1 MEVRTPRALWWGGG
15 GVFAG
20 LLPPFSQGWREGC
33 CCVPPPRFWR
43 CWPKPPFRA
52 GVPPALWWAQGGSG
66 QPCCVNLYFLQVAA
80 EQRRRGVA
88 SVEVGAAAAGGSG
101 EGDGGERGEVQ
112 RRLRGGGG
120 PAVGAGS
127 GAAVVAV
134 LELDAELADA
144 GLGEDVGD
152 PLDDEGGGL
161 LLRGG
166 GVSWGGRDTERG
178 LAVQGRA
185 KVCLALG
192 VGVLCGG
199 FSGSEEGVLPSVERV
214 SVCGGLCFPRPP
226 PVCWGPLSSAE
237 PISSV

>member
-1 MEVRTPRALWWGGG
+1 M
-15 GVFAG
+15 
-20 LLPPFSQGWREGC
+20 
-33 CCVPPPRFWR
+33 PPPRFWR

-166 GVSWGGRDTERG
+166 GVSWGGERES
-178 LAVQGRA
+178 
-185 KVCLALG
+185 
-192 VGVLCGG
+192 VGSPSKGG
-199 FSGSEEGVLPSVERV
+199 PRFVWLWVFSGSEEGVLPSVERV